1 MPFKTLT
8 IKKEVYD
15 ELLKLKRKD
24 ESFSE
29 LLLRLVRRARNIDT
43 LYKLAGSVDWIDKEG
58 LLKEIYKRRFEE
70 R

>member
-29 LLLRLVRRARNIDT
+29 LLLRLIRRARNIDT
-43 LYKLAGSVDWIDKEG
+43 LYKLAGTVDWVNKED
-58 LLKEIYKRRFEE
+58 LLKEIYRRRFEV

>member
-1 MPFKTLT
+1 MVRYMLFKTLT

-29 LLLRLVRRARNIDT
+29 LLMRLIRRNRNIDT
-43 LYKLAGSVDWIDKEG
+43 LHKLAGTVDWVNKEE
-58 LLKEIYKRRFEE
+58 LLKEIFKRR
-70 R
+70 

>member
-15 ELLKLKRKD
+15 ELLKLKRRD

-29 LLLRLVRRARNIDT
+29 LLIRLVRRARNVDT
-43 LYKLAGSVDWIDKEG
+43 LYRLAGSVDWVDKEG
-58 LLKEIYKRRFEE
+58 LLKEIYRRRFEV

>member
-43 LYKLAGSVDWIDKEG
+43 LYKLVGTVDWVNKEE
-58 LLKEIYKRRFEE
+58 LLREIYRRRFEV

>member
-29 LLLRLVRRARNIDT
+29 LLMRLIRKVHNIDT
-43 LYKLAGSVDWIDKEG
+43 LYKLAGTVDWVNKEE
-58 LLKEIYKRRFEE
+58 LLREIYMRR
-70 R
+70 

>member
-15 ELLKLKRKD
+15 ELLKLKRRN

-43 LYKLAGSVDWIDKEG
+43 LYRLAGSVDWVDKEG
-58 LLKEIYKRRFEE
+58 LLKEIYRRRFEV

>member
-1 MPFKTLT
+1 MVRYMPFKTLT

-29 LLLRLVRRARNIDT
+29 LLMRLIRRNRNIDT
-43 LYKLAGSVDWIDKEG
+43 LHKLAGTVDWVNKEE
-58 LLKEIYKRRFEE
+58 LLKEIFKRR
-70 R
+70 

>member
-58 LLKEIYKRRFEE
+58 LLKEIYKHRFEE